1 MTRLALD
8 FLYNGNPCAH
18 IYRVF
23 EQR

>member
-1 MTRLALD
+1 MARLALD

-18 IYRVF
+18 IYRVL

>member
-1 MTRLALD
+1 MARLALD

-23 EQR
+23 ERR

>member
-1 MTRLALD
+1 MARFALD

>member
-1 MTRLALD
+1 MARLALD
-8 FLYNGNPCAH
+8 FLDNGNPCAN

>member
-1 MTRLALD
+1 